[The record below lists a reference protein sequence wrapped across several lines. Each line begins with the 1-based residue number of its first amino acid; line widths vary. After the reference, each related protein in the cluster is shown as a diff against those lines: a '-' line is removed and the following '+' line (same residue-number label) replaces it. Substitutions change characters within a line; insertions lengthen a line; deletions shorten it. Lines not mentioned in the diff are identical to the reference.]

1 MPLELEGR
9 WQADRRDIGAG
20 ALFVPIAQ
28 PGARLVVAMF
38 EPVAPDS
45 FAAWGDFNGAFEQKE
60 YMEDYVAEAVAR
72 KMLAGDP
79 ALAAEF
85 AARLASD
92 AAFAKD
98 PDARLAFFARRHSS
112 WDERYN
118 LYPVMR
124 VDKAP

>member
-1 MPLELEGR
+1 MPLELEGH
-9 WQADRRDIGAG
+9 WKADRRDIGVG
-20 ALFVPIAQ
+20 ALFVPVAQ
-28 PGARLVVAMF
+28 PKARLVVALF
-38 EPVAPDS
+38 EPQAPDS

-72 KMLAGDP
+72 KMLADDA

-85 AARLASD
+85 AARLAAD

-98 PDARLAFFARRHSS
+98 SAARLAFFARRHSS
-112 WDERYN
+112 WDERLD

-124 VDKAP
+124 TDAAP